1 MKRIFGQPT
10 VPRRRRL
17 LLTLVL
23 CVSAVLFGSVP
34 SLGGHQPGSVL
45 AQEPEPS
52 EEGPVLSDLELS
64 FWPEFDRPEMLV
76 MYRGL
81 FAAGTRTPVPVEV
94 RIPVSVG
101 PPTAVA
107 YVDESGQRLNQEH
120 TTHVDGDQ
128 LVVAF
133 ELPTLGFQLEYYDSL
148 PIDSAGQRAFT
159 YTYTAD
165 YPITALRLEFQV
177 PPTAQAFT
185 LDPLADSVVP
195 ESDGLTYH
203 LVQAG
208 SVAQGETRQWE
219 FTYQKADSELTV
231 SAFLEAEAPAQLLA
245 AGQPAPSA
253 VEAAD
258 KSNAWVFL
266 LALAALVAVGAGA
279 FWLGRRS
286 EQPPVPGRSPRLS
299 SGARRGRRR
308 GSGKSPQPRKDP
320 PTSSPQALRTTSRP
334 QETSAPG
341 RDETLFCY
349 ECGAQLPSESDYFLF
364 FVSAVR
370 RE

>member
-1 MKRIFGQPT
+1 MKRLFGQPP
-10 VPRRRRL
+10 VPGRRRFSRTLALCL
-17 LLTLVL
+17 LIL
-23 CVSAVLFGSVP
+23 LFGSLP
-34 SLGGHQPGSVL
+34 SVGGHQPGSVL

-64 FWPEFDRPEMLV
+64 FWPEFDRPEVLV
-76 MYRGL
+76 MYRGR

-94 RIPVSVG
+94 RIPASVG

-120 TTHVDGDQ
+120 TTRVDGDQ
-128 LVVAF
+128 LVVSF

-203 LVQAG
+203 FVQAG

-231 SAFLEAEAPAQLLA
+231 SAFLEAETPAQLLA

-266 LALAALVAVGAGA
+266 LALVALAAVGAGA

-286 EQPPVPGRSPRLS
+286 GQPSIPGRRQRVS
-299 SGARRGRRR
+299 SSARRGKRR
-308 GSGKSPQPRKDP
+308 GSGKSPQPHKDQP
-320 PTSSPQALRTTSRP
+320 ANSPQAIRTTSRP
-334 QETSAPG
+334 RETSAPG
-341 RDETLFCY
+341 SDETLFCY
-349 ECGAQLPSESDYFLF
+349 KCGAHLRSESEYCHECGA
-364 FVSAVR
+364 AVR